1 MPNFP
6 PYFEREPMKPLNPMK
21 QPVVVAAITAQ
32 DNAIAAQNTVIAA
45 LQKEIQ
51 KIRNNNNRGGG
62 GGAGAGGANG
72 DDGDKLCTHCR
83 DVLKWFN
90 CAKTHDVKDCKYL
103 EGNKNF
109 IGKEAMATRI
119 KALAAKIKAKQEKRK
134 A

>member
-1 MPNFP
+1 M
-6 PYFEREPMKPLNPMK
+6 
-21 QPVVVAAITAQ
+21 
-32 DNAIAAQNTVIAA
+32 
-45 LQKEIQ
+45 
-51 KIRNNNNRGGG
+51 
-62 GGAGAGGANG
+62 
-72 DDGDKLCTHCR
+72 CSHCQ